1 MMRCARSS
9 GCPNHA
15 KDELGVPDACLLFFD
30 EVLAFDHVR
39 KQIWMV
45 VTADVTLAK
54 PDEAYAQGREAAGE
68 ARKASGEAACRS
80 CRQARTAK
88 PVKVKRRTSKK
99 NFLAAVER
107 TKEYIAAGDI
117 FQAVLSQR
125 LDVIR
130 QAWTPSRCIARC
142 AP

>member
-1 MMRCARSS
+1 MYANRS
-9 GCPNHA
+9 GW
-15 KDELGVPDACLLFFD
+15 LLPP
-30 EVLAFDHVR
+30 
-39 KQIWMV
+39 
-45 VTADVTLAK
+45 TLRLRK
-54 PDEAYAQGREAAGE
+54 PDEAYA
-68 ARKASGEAACRS
+68 KAVKRLAKLERRLATPLPKLP
-80 CRQARTAK
+80 QTQTAK

-125 LDVIR
+125 LDVSAR
-130 QAWTPSRCIARC
+130 AWTPSRCIARC